1 MAMWCARRR
10 GARRGSPP
18 RVERGAAAVEAAL
31 LLGAVLA
38 PLMVGVLYYGL
49 FFWKLQSV
57 PTLDPN
63 LDQSGFVGSY
73 CATQRT
79 QLADRVR
86 AATLVSVQNVD
97 EGSGL
102 PISLEDIVVTVLDY
116 VPGSLGVSVQVS
128 ITAPV
133 LEETLSFLPLPD
145 DGNVVSD
152 SVVRL
157 ENVMISSE
165 SC

>member
-1 MAMWCARRR
+1 MVMWCARNREPQR
-10 GARRGSPP
+10 GLPAVG
-18 RVERGAAAVEAAL
+18 ERGAAAVETAL
-31 LLGAVLA
+31 LMSALLA
-38 PLMVGVLYYGL
+38 PLMLGVLYYGL

-63 LDQSGFVGSY
+63 LDQAGFVGSY
-73 CATQRT
+73 CASQGS

-102 PISLEDIVVTVLDY
+102 PISLEDIAVTVLDY

-128 ITAPV
+128 IRVPV

-157 ENVMISSE
+157 QNVMISSE